1 LYEALA
7 KNYIN
12 YRNSNGKK
20 KYSIPQDIVIKNLV
34 GLKTVED
41 YSTLN
46 PTLEME
52 MTHSISSKGFRGAN
66 LDQSYTMEK
75 RVYDA
80 SMTGIIS
87 PSTSPDGSVGVNK
100 TLSCEPSITSV
111 RGYVDIKQNRLD
123 ELKDINLF
131 SPGEL
136 SIPLGATVDDSTRL
150 GHAIKNVAL
159 YRNI

>member
-1 LYEALA
+1 
-7 KNYIN
+7 
-12 YRNSNGKK
+12 
-20 KYSIPQDIVIKNLV
+20 LV

-75 RVYDA
+75 RVYDS

-100 TLSCEPSITSV
+100 TLTCEPSITSV
-111 RGYVDIKQNRLD
+111 RGYVDIKQNNLD

-136 SIPLGATVDDSTRL
+136 SIPLGSTVDDATRL
-150 GHAIKNVAL
+150 GFIKHG
-159 YRNI
+159 